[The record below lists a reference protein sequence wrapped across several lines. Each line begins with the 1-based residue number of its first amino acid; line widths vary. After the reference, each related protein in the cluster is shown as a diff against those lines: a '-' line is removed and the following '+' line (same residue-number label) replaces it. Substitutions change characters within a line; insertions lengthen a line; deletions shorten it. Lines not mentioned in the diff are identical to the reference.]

1 MCSGIKVNNHFRD
14 SLESNSGLDSTSLD
28 RLIANSKFL
37 KVIQLCFPESEL
49 KSWAHKY
56 EYTRDESAI
65 IDLRNDIQK
74 SGCLT
79 KDQLRQIARWKATR
93 SAGHI
98 EKNQDGYVKEISA
111 WSFSANQE
119 RSRIE
124 VLTLLDGV
132 MWPTASVILHLFHK
146 EPYPIL
152 DFRALW
158 SVNLEVPQLY
168 SFSFWWEYV
177 QFCRTVAKRNSIDMR
192 TLDRAL
198 WQYSKEKQ
206 EV

>member
-1 MCSGIKVNNHFRD
+1 M
-14 SLESNSGLDSTSLD
+14 
-28 RLIANSKFL
+28 
-37 KVIQLCFPESEL
+37 QLRFPEPEL
-49 KSWAHKY
+49 KSWANKY
-56 EYTRDESAI
+56 EYPREENTL
-65 IDLRNDIQK
+65 IDLKNDIQN

-79 KDQLRQIARWKATR
+79 KDQLRLIARWKAPR
-93 SAGHI
+93 AAGHI
-98 EKNQDGYVKEISA
+98 EKNQDVYVKEISS
-111 WSFSANQE
+111 WSFSANHE

-124 VLTLLDGV
+124 VLTLLNGV

-158 SVNLEVPQLY
+158 SVELEMPKQY

-177 QFCRTVAKRNSIDMR
+177 QFCRTIAQRNSVDMR

-198 WQYSKEKQ
+198 WQYSKVKQ
-206 EV
+206 VA

>member
-1 MCSGIKVNNHFRD
+1 MK
-14 SLESNSGLDSTSLD
+14 LL
-28 RLIANSKFL
+28 
-37 KVIQLCFPESEL
+37 FPESEIQA
-49 KSWAHKY
+49 WAKKY
-56 EYTRDESAI
+56 NYPQDETSLISLRPAI
-65 IDLRNDIQK
+65 QNA
-74 SGCLT
+74 GFLT
-79 KDQLRQIARWKATR
+79 KKQLRLTARWKAPR

-98 EKNQDGYVKEISA
+98 ERNDEEYVKEITS
-111 WSFSANQE
+111 WSFSANEQ

-132 MWPTASVILHLFHK
+132 LWPSASVILHLFHK

-158 SVNLEVPQLY
+158 SVGLNVPKQY

-177 QFCRTVAKRNSIDMR
+177 EFCRTVAKRNSVDMR

-198 WQYSKEKQ
+198 WQYSKENQKA
-206 EV
+206 

>member
-1 MCSGIKVNNHFRD
+1 M
-14 SLESNSGLDSTSLD
+14 
-28 RLIANSKFL
+28 
-37 KVIQLCFPESEL
+37 QLRFPESEL
-49 KSWAHKY
+49 KSWANNY
-56 EYTRDESAI
+56 DYPRNENVL
-65 IDLRNDIQK
+65 IDLKNKILK
-74 SGCLT
+74 SGYLT
-79 KDQLRQIARWKATR
+79 KDQLRLIGRWKAPR

-98 EKNQDGYVKEISA
+98 EKNQDEYVKEITY
-111 WSFSANQE
+111 WSFSASQE

-132 MWPTASVILHLFHK
+132 KWPTASAILHLFHK

-158 SVNLEVPQLY
+158 SVQLDMPKQY

-177 QFCRTVAKRNSIDMR
+177 QFCRTIAQRNSIDMR

-206 EV
+206 VS